1 MTAATGLATCVLPHM
16 TELAPSHEIIRGL
29 TGQRGMPQLLIRIGQ
44 PPAGDAERGTTTPR
58 EALTDVLE
66 FR

>member
-1 MTAATGLATCVLPHM
+1 M

-44 PPAGDAERGTTTPR
+44 PPARDAEPGTTTPR